1 MSLQPGDK
9 VKFLNQQGG
18 GTIVRII
25 KPGLV
30 AVLIDDGFEIPT
42 PESELVKIGGES
54 AAARY
59 FSETSHEK
67 PRASENSTSKPQKP
81 DSSGHLTESYVEAL
95 PTSARGSS
103 NVPGIYLAFEPLDQK
118 WLISGSLELTLS
130 NLSDYDVIY
139 TLFHKTPG
147 GGYTGRD
154 YGNIP
159 PMHKAIIDVIKRE
172 DLDYVADGIVELMFI
187 KDKMPSVWLPSVAAF
202 KIKSVRFT
210 KEDNYKTYAFLNR
223 KAFVYQLA
231 EISRLKSASRLEE
244 MEKYGEET
252 MVVEKAEQIKPLSF
266 IARHKTAPREA
277 VVDLHAEAILE
288 DHREVP
294 PEELLN
300 LQLAYFT
307 RCMEAAII
315 DNYYKVIFIHGVGN
329 GVLKKAIIERLREYP
344 NVIWQQAPFARFGMG
359 AIEVMIMRPS
369 KASAE
374 E

>member
-54 AAARY
+54 PAARY

-67 PRASENSTSKPQKP
+67 SKENVPQTEASTAKPQP
-81 DSSGHLTESYVEAL
+81 TAPVAYENESYVEPL
-95 PTSARGSS
+95 PASAKGSS
-103 NVPGIYLAFEPLDQK
+103 NAPGIFLAFEPLDQK
-118 WLISGSLELTLS
+118 WLISGTLELSLI
-130 NLSDYDVIY
+130 NLSDYDVLY
-139 TLFHKTPG
+139 TLFHKTYG
-147 GGYTGRD
+147 GGYIGRD
-154 YGNIP
+154 YGSIP
-159 PMHKAIIDVIKRE
+159 PMHKAIIDVTKRE

-187 KDKMPSVWLPSVAAF
+187 KDKMPSVWLPSVAVY

-231 EISRLKSASRLEE
+231 EISRLKPASRLEE
-244 MEKYGEET
+244 MEKYGGET
-252 MVVEKAEQIKPLSF
+252 MVVEKAEQVKPISF

-315 DNYYKVIFIHGVGN
+315 DNY
-329 GVLKKAIIERLREYP
+329 
-344 NVIWQQAPFARFGMG
+344 
-359 AIEVMIMRPS
+359 
-369 KASAE
+369 
-374 E
+374 

>member
-1 MSLQPGDK
+1 
-9 VKFLNQQGG
+9 
-18 GTIVRII
+18 
-25 KPGLV
+25 
-30 AVLIDDGFEIPT
+30 
-42 PESELVKIGGES
+42 
-54 AAARY
+54 
-59 FSETSHEK
+59 
-67 PRASENSTSKPQKP
+67 
-81 DSSGHLTESYVEAL
+81 
-95 PTSARGSS
+95 
-103 NVPGIYLAFEPLDQK
+103 
-118 WLISGSLELTLS
+118 
-130 NLSDYDVIY
+130 
-139 TLFHKTPG
+139 
-147 GGYTGRD
+147 
-154 YGNIP
+154 
-159 PMHKAIIDVIKRE
+159 MHKAIIDVTKRE

-187 KDKMPSVWLPSVAAF
+187 KDKMPSVWLPSVAVY

-231 EISRLKSASRLEE
+231 EISRLKPASRLEE
-244 MEKYGEET
+244 MEKYGGET
-252 MVVEKAEQIKPLSF
+252 MVVEKAEQVKPISF

-344 NVIWQQAPFARFGMG
+344 NVIWQQAPFARYGMG